1 MIARRTALGSGLALG
16 AAAAQAQTAPRPLVW
31 VVPFGAGGIVDVT
44 GRVIAQKLSIALN
57 RPVVIENR
65 PGAGG
70 TLGAEQAARAAPDG
84 NTIVIGSQGSFAA
97 GRMLYANLRFDAR
110 RDFVPVHG
118 LGAAPNYIVT
128 RADAPWRTLA
138 ELAGHARARPDV
150 LSFGSTGVASGQHLS
165 CEVWMAEAGIRM
177 THVPYQAQPQ
187 ALNDLMTGR
196 IDVCFDYF
204 LTSGPYV
211 RDGRLRALG
220 VTAPRRLTVAPDV
233 PTVGEAGF
241 PRSEFLA
248 WTGCFAPARTPPEVI
263 QRLEEGF
270 GVALR
275 DPAVVDLFDR
285 TATLLWS
292 DMNAAGLARWLEED
306 TARIEALLNRI
317 GARPS

>member
-1 MIARRTALGSGLALG
+1 MIGRRATLGAGLAFGAG
-16 AAAAQAQTAPRPLVW
+16 AATAQTPPRPLVW

-44 GRVIAQKLSIALN
+44 GRVIAQRLAAALN
-57 RPVVIENR
+57 RPVVVENR

-70 TLGAEQAARAAPDG
+70 TLGAEQVARAAPDG
-84 NTIVIGSQGSFAA
+84 NTLVIGSQGSFAA
-97 GRMLYANLRFDAR
+97 ARMLYANLRFDPG
-110 RDFVPVHG
+110 RDFLPVHG

-128 RADAPWRTLA
+128 RADAPWRSLS
-138 ELAGHARARPDV
+138 ELAAHARARPDS
-150 LSFGSTGVASGQHLS
+150 LSFGSAGVASGQHLS
-165 CEVWMAEAGIRM
+165 CEVWMAEAGVRM

-204 LTSGPYV
+204 LTSAPYV
-211 RDGRLRALG
+211 REGRLRPLG
-220 VTAPRRLTVAPDV
+220 VTAPRRLTVAPEV

-263 QRLEEGF
+263 RRLEEGF

-275 DPAVVDLFDR
+275 DAAVVDLFDR

-292 DMNAAGLARWLEED
+292 DMDAAGLARWLEED
-306 TARIEALLNRI
+306 TARIEALLARI
-317 GARPS
+317 GVRPS